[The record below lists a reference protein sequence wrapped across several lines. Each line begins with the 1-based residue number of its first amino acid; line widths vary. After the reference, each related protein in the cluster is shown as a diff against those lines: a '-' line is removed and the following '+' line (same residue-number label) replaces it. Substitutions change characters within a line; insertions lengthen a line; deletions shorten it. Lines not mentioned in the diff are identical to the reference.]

1 MTPFLDQWEKD
12 GEIPREFQKKLA
24 HAGFLGVG
32 VPESVGGDGG
42 TLIDACAMQQGFME
56 GGWSGGL
63 MASAFTHGIAIPHI
77 IQNGSQEL
85 IDTYARPVLAGDM
98 IGSLAVTEPG
108 AGSDVANISTKA
120 VRDGDHYV
128 INGAKTFITSSVR
141 GDFVTT
147 AVRTG
152 EAGAHGISMIV
163 VPKGTPGFTVS
174 RKLDKMGWLASDTG
188 ELSYEDVRVPAGN
201 LIGQENHG
209 FYYIAQNFVSER
221 IWLAL
226 MGYGHALRCL
236 NLAADYCKVRDAFGK
251 PLVANQVVRAK
262 LTEMHRQVAV
272 ARSYTLEVARRYDAG
287 EDCIAEACLAKQTA
301 VDTARLGRRPGG
313 AAARRHG
320 LHARVRG
327 RAATTATSACCRSAV
342 ARTEVLTDLAARL
355 LGYATGARSDAE
367 APSYRWTT
375 RRAAMLE
382 KIESLHAE
390 QTKAVEAGGKYTT
403 VTRSAASSPRA
414 SGSSCSSTR
423 ARTSSS

>member
-1 MTPFLDQWEKD
+1 MTPYLDQWEKD

-32 VPESVGGDGG
+32 VPEEVGGDGG

-85 IDTYARPVLAGDM
+85 IDTYARPVLSGDM

-120 VRDGDHYV
+120 VRDGDDYV

-152 EAGAHGISMIV
+152 EPGAHGISMIV

-301 VDTARLGRRPGG
+301 VDTAVWVADQAVQLHGGMGYMRESEVERHYRDVRLLPIGG
-313 AAARRHG
+313 G
-320 LHARVRG
+320 
-327 RAATTATSACCRSAV
+327 S
-342 ARTEVLTDLAARL
+342 TEVLTDLAARL
-355 LGYATGARSDAE
+355 LGYS
-367 APSYRWTT
+367 
-375 RRAAMLE
+375 
-382 KIESLHAE
+382 K
-390 QTKAVEAGGKYTT
+390 
-403 VTRSAASSPRA
+403 
-414 SGSSCSSTR
+414 
-423 ARTSSS
+423 